1 MNHTIYMAYAGLR
14 SRAQA
19 LEVMTNNVANI
30 NTAGFKGQRPFFKVR
45 ENTEEGYS
53 TLAEAIN
60 APVVDVFSGTD
71 FSIGQLKETGNPLDL
86 ALTGEGFFVVET
98 PMGLRYTRN
107 GNFRLNK
114 ERELITSEGFKV
126 IAEGKSQKDKPRPI
140 KLDEGNVDVG
150 QNGQI
155 AVDGVMSAKLK
166 LVNFKDLSQ
175 LNRVGGSLFEA
186 SAQAVEVPPANSQ
199 VEAGYLEQ
207 SNINAVKN
215 LSEVVSLMRSFE
227 MLTRAVRSLDNNVDQ
242 KVINEVGKV

>member
-19 LEVMTNNVANI
+19 LEVMTNNIANI
-30 NTAGFKGQRPFFKVR
+30 HTSGFKGQKPYFKVR
-45 ENTEEGYS
+45 ENTEGGYS
-53 TLAEAIN
+53 QLAEAIN

-71 FSIGQLKETGNPLDL
+71 FSAGQLKETGNPLDL

-107 GNFRLNK
+107 GSFRLNK
-114 ERELITSEGFKV
+114 ARELVTNEGFKV
-126 IAEGKSQKDKPRPI
+126 IAEGKQNQKPRAI
-140 KLDEGNVDVG
+140 KLPEGNVDVG

-166 LVNFKDLSQ
+166 LVTFENLTQ
-175 LNRVGGSLFEA
+175 LKRAGGSLFEA
-186 SAQAVEVPPANSQ
+186 SAQAVEVPPARSQ
-199 VEAGYLEQ
+199 VAAGFLEQ
-207 SNINAVKN
+207 SNISAVKN
-215 LSEVVSLMRSFE
+215 ITEVVSLMRSFE
-227 MLTRAVRSLDNNVDQ
+227 MLTRAIRSLTNNVEQ